1 MKRLIFLLLIGVQ
14 ALAADPEYPVAAIPP
29 ELLKNANAVVRVQEL
44 NIDMKG
50 LKDMRIVTRYVVTIL
65 NESGSKHA
73 AFYDYYDQLR
83 EIKSIKG
90 ALYDASGKQIRKLK
104 QNEIKDESAVS
115 DFSLMEDDRLKRHDF
130 YHRTYPYTVEYETEV
145 RSTQTF
151 YFPRWIPQ
159 DDILLSVQESRL
171 NITVPAD
178 YQLRYKQF
186 SCKGEPV
193 QTPGKSTKTFSWEVK
208 GLPALEDEPMAAA
221 LRYRTTVV
229 YLAPSDFSY
238 GTYTGKMNS
247 WDDFGRFVGLLNA
260 GRDVLP
266 EKTKA
271 EVHALV
277 DDLKEDREKIRRLY
291 KYMQERTRYISI
303 QLGVG
308 GFQPFDATYVST
320 KGYGDCK
327 ALSNYMYALLKEAG
341 IRSHYVLVQAGQGKN
356 DLVEDFA
363 VNQFNHAILCVP
375 SAKDTTWLECTSQI
389 SPFGY
394 LGQFTNNRP
403 VLLVTENGGK
413 LVHTPD
419 YRMEVNRQNR
429 FIKAVINEQG
439 HLAGSSRTQLT
450 GLQQDWYHG
459 FVHSISPEKQLEI
472 LKERLNLPSYDI
484 KKFHYNEFPDASPVP
499 SMDETLDITAPNYAS
514 ISGKRLF
521 IVPNVLNRFGA
532 KLDEAPNRKAP
543 IRLSNPYR
551 DVDTVEIAIPNGYT
565 PESVFKDVSLESPF
579 GKYAASAKV
588 EGNKITYIRVME
600 RREGLFPATEFAALE
615 SFFNA
620 IYKADRSRIVF
631 VKGE

>member
-1 MKRLIFLLLIGVQ
+1 MLLLIGLKVS
-14 ALAADPEYPVAAIPP
+14 AADPEYPVAAIPP
-29 ELLKNANAVVRVQEL
+29 ELLKNANAVVRLHEL
-44 NIDMKG
+44 NIKMNS
-50 LKDMRIVTRYVVTIL
+50 LKDVRIVNRYVVTVL
-65 NESGSKHA
+65 NEAGSKHA
-73 AFYDYYDQLR
+73 AFSDYYDQLR

-90 ALYDASGKQIRKLK
+90 ALYDASGEQVRKLK
-104 QNEIKDESAVS
+104 QSEIKDESAVS
-115 DFSLMEDDRLKRHDF
+115 NFSLMEDDRSKSHDF
-130 YHRTYPYTVEYETEV
+130 YHRVYPYTVEYEVEA
-145 RSTQTF
+145 RASQTF

-186 SCKGEPV
+186 SYKGEPV
-193 QTPGKSTKTFSWEVK
+193 QTPGKGEKTYSWEVK

-238 GTYTGKMNS
+238 GAYTGKMNS
-247 WDDFGRFVGLLNA
+247 WDDFGKFIGQLNA

-266 EKTKA
+266 EKTKS
-271 EVHALV
+271 EIHALV
-277 DDLKEDREKIRRLY
+277 DNAKEDREKIRRLY

-303 QLGVG
+303 QLGIG

-327 ALSNYMYALLKEAG
+327 ALSNYMYSLLKEAG
-341 IRSHYVLVQAGQGKN
+341 IRSHYVLVQAGQGKT

-363 VNQFNHAILCVP
+363 VNQFNHAIVCVP
-375 SAKDTTWLECTSQI
+375 LAKDTVWLECTSQI

-394 LGQFTNNRP
+394 LGQFTNNRA

-413 LVHTPD
+413 LIHTPD
-419 YRMEVNRQNR
+419 YRMEVNQQNR
-429 FIKAVINEQG
+429 LIKAAINEQG
-439 HLAGSSRTQLT
+439 DLKGSSRTQLT
-450 GLQQDWYHG
+450 GMQQDWYHG
-459 FVHSISPEKQLEI
+459 FVHSVSPEKQLEI

-484 KKFHYNEFPDASPVP
+484 QKFHYTEFPDASPVP
-499 SMDETLDITAPNYAS
+499 SMDETLDITAPSYAS

-521 IVPNVLNRFGA
+521 IIPNVLNRSA
-532 KLDEAPNRKAP
+532 TRLDEESDRRAP
-543 IRLSNPYR
+543 IRLTDPYR
-551 DVDTVEIAIPNGYT
+551 DVDTVEITIPGGYT

-588 EGNKITYIRVME
+588 EGNRITYIRVME
-600 RREGLFPATEFAALE
+600 RKEGMFPAKDYTALE

-620 IYKADRSRIVF
+620 IHKADRSRIIF